1 MSKKKPHI
9 GDGDGGYI
17 EGVRARH
24 KARQERVQS
33 GKVSPK
39 DGNE

>member
-1 MSKKKPHI
+1 MTKSKPHI

-17 EGVRARH
+17 KGARAKH
-24 KARQERVQS
+24 KARQERVQA

-39 DGNE
+39 DGNS